1 MTTSSASP
9 TVIVPSESKETLFLL
24 NVVSA
29 ISQPAIL
36 PSSAVI
42 VPVISA
48 STAVNN
54 PVVESKL
61 NLVT

>member
-1 MTTSSASP
+1 VSVAVDAPTIEILFVSLVPTSIAP
-9 TVIVPSESKETLFLL
+9 VKVPE
-24 NVVSA
+24 V
-29 ISQPAIL
+29 
-36 PSSAVI
+36 AVI

-61 NLVT
+61 NLTTSTAGSPS